1 MKDSKDRQRK
11 HTREIPE
18 NDCGAVDGK
27 EIKDSMPYTTSVHAS
42 GVASLMP
49 CGGSKDSKVCQRKN
63 SNKIAENACGAVDG
77 KENKDFRPPTGRTHS
92 PATPRRRH

>member
-11 HTREIPE
+11 HTREITE

-27 EIKDSMPYTTSVHAS
+27 EIKDSSPYTTSGHAS
-42 GVASLMP
+42 GVASLIP

-63 SNKIAENACGAVDG
+63 SNKNAENAYDAVNG
-77 KENKDFRPPTGRTHS
+77 KENKDLSPPTGRTHS